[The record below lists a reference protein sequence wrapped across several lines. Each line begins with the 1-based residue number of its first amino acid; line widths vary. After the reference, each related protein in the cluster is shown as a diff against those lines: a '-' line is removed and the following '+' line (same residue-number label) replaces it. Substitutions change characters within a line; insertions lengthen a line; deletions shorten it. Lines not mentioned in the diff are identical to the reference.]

1 MKRLNEKDLLLLASK
16 LIKNMLDLVVLRNT
30 INHL

>member
-1 MKRLNEKDLLLLASK
+1 MKRLNEKDLLLRASK